1 MHPTVNG
8 RVGGGERNWK
18 QIMPIS
24 YVLNSFIIAYVFN
37 NHKLYGEGGG
47 TAHTHSGLNNVY

>member
-1 MHPTVNG
+1 
-8 RVGGGERNWK
+8 
-18 QIMPIS
+18 MPIS